1 MVLISAGPTREPI
14 DPVRFISNFSTGKM
28 GIALADAAAD
38 FGAEVELVLGPV
50 NILPAR
56 NSVKVTNVVTAES
69 MASECLKRFDRCDIA
84 ILSAAVADFTPE
96 EVKDRKI
103 KKDENALLLRL
114 KQTADIASLLGKSK
128 KPSQLLVGFALET
141 DNEIANAKEKI
152 IRKNLDLIVL
162 NSLNDSGAGFGFDTN
177 KITIIDKS
185 NNINKFE
192 LKSKEETAIDILNK
206 IVSMIK

>member
-1 MVLISAGPTREPI
+1 
-14 DPVRFISNFSTGKM
+14 M

-38 FGAEVELVLGPV
+38 YGAEVELVLGPV
-50 NILPAR
+50 NILPV
-56 NSVKVTNVVTAES
+56 NSAVKVYNVVTAES
-69 MASECLKRFDRCDIA
+69 MASECVKRFESCDVA

-103 KKDENALLLRL
+103 KKDGNTLLLKL
-114 KQTADIASLLGKSK
+114 KQTADIAGLLGASK

-141 DNEIANAKEKI
+141 NNGLTNAKEKL
-152 IRKNLDLIVL
+152 IRKNLDFIVL
-162 NSLNDSGAGFGFDTN
+162 NSLNDTGAGFGFDTN
-177 KITIIDKS
+177 KITIIDKD

>member
-1 MVLISAGPTREPI
+1 
-14 DPVRFISNFSTGKM
+14 M

-38 FGAEVELVLGPV
+38 YGAEVELVLGPV
-50 NILPAR
+50 NISPAR
-56 NSVKVTNVVTAES
+56 SSVKVFNVVTAES
-69 MASECLKRFDRCDIA
+69 MASECINRFESCDIA

-103 KKDENALLLRL
+103 KKDGNALLIRL
-114 KQTADIASLLGKSK
+114 KQTADIAGLLGISK

-141 DNEIANAKEKI
+141 NNEIVNAKQKI
-152 IRKNLDLIVL
+152 IRKNLDFIVL
-162 NSLNDSGAGFGFDTN
+162 NSLNETGAGFGFDTN

-185 NNINKFE
+185 NNIDKFE

>member
-1 MVLISAGPTREPI
+1 
-14 DPVRFISNFSTGKM
+14 M

-50 NILPAR
+50 NVIPAR
-56 NSVKVTNVVTAES
+56 SSVIVTNVVTAES
-69 MASECLKRFDRCDIA
+69 MTSECLKRFDNCDIA

-103 KKDENALLLRL
+103 KKDENALIIRL
-114 KQTADIASLLGKSK
+114 KQTEDIAGLLGKSK

-185 NNINKFE
+185 NNIDKFE